1 MTTMSAPPSAQ
12 TSQNGPIDGN
22 PSTNPNALDVG
33 TLSATD
39 FGDLHH
45 KVQEEVGRL
54 EAGTEAT
61 KNAILNLAK
70 VFREQGEMI
79 RVVGER
85 WNKDQDLEGKV
96 RRLKATNKEM
106 WGLRH
111 DKEEQLETR
120 ISELEEAAEAG
131 RKQKQNYEW
140 KTTQL
145 KDEYRQK
152 DQTVKKNYEEA
163 RNRDRKELEEK
174 KAQLE
179 TDNADKIAALERQ
192 KMELEDTITKLQ
204 RDLREKQKEL
214 DKERENDKRI
224 QESMSKDI
232 ESWKWKYEG
241 IMAKY
246 AAEEHPP
253 EY

>member
-1 MTTMSAPPSAQ
+1 MTTMSAPPTAQ

-22 PSTNPNALDVG
+22 PSANPNALDVG

-39 FGDLHH
+39 FGDLRH

-54 EAGTEAT
+54 EAGTEVT
-61 KNAILNLAK
+61 KDAILNLAK
-70 VFREQGEMI
+70 VFREQEEMI

-85 WNKDQDLEGKV
+85 WNKDQDLEGEV

-106 WGLRH
+106 WELRH
-111 DKEEQLETR
+111 DKEEQLKAR
-120 ISELEEAAEAG
+120 ISELQEAAEAG
-131 RKQKQNYEW
+131 QKQKQTYDW
-140 KTTQL
+140 KTTEL
-145 KDEYRQK
+145 KDEYGRK
-152 DQTVKKNYEEA
+152 DQTMKRNYEEA
-163 RNRDRKELEEK
+163 RKRDRKELEEK
-174 KAQLE
+174 KTQLE
-179 TDNADKIAALERQ
+179 TDNADKIATLERQ
-192 KMELEDTITKLQ
+192 AMELEDTITKLQ
-204 RDLREKQKEL
+204 RDLKEKQKEL
-214 DKERENDKRI
+214 DKERENNKRI

-232 ESWKWKYEG
+232 ETWKGKYEE

>member
-1 MTTMSAPPSAQ
+1 MSAPPSAQ

-85 WNKDQDLEGKV
+85 WNKDQDLEEEV
-96 RRLKATNKEM
+96 RRLKAANKEM
-106 WGLRH
+106 WELRH

-131 RKQKQNYEW
+131 QKQKQKYQW

-145 KDEYRQK
+145 NDEYRQK
-152 DQTVKKNYEEA
+152 DQTMKRDYDEA
-163 RNRDRKELEEK
+163 RDRDRKELEEK
-174 KAQLE
+174 KTQLE
-179 TDNADKIAALERQ
+179 TDNADTIAALERR
-192 KMELEDTITKLQ
+192 KMELEYSITKLQ
-204 RDLREKQKEL
+204 RDLKEKQKEL

-224 QESMSKDI
+224 QESLSKDI
-232 ESWKWKYEG
+232 ETWKGKYEE

>member
-85 WNKDQDLEGKV
+85 WNKDQDLEEEV
-96 RRLKATNKEM
+96 RRLKAANKEM
-106 WGLRH
+106 WELRH

-131 RKQKQNYEW
+131 QKQKQKYQW

-145 KDEYRQK
+145 NDEYRQK
-152 DQTVKKNYEEA
+152 DQTMKRDYDEA
-163 RNRDRKELEEK
+163 RDRDRKELEEK
-174 KAQLE
+174 KTQLE
-179 TDNADKIAALERQ
+179 TDNADTIAALERR
-192 KMELEDTITKLQ
+192 KMELEYSITKLQ
-204 RDLREKQKEL
+204 RDLKEKQKEL

-224 QESMSKDI
+224 QESLSKDI
-232 ESWKWKYEG
+232 ETWKGKYEE